1 MATEHHAAIGKMIEE
16 YRDNC
21 LGITCLKDQLHTLG
35 KDLVECGETLKT
47 SPANVT
53 VRNNQ
58 IVIRRRHAVVTMGG
72 TSPDYYEKI
81 LDFPDAEK
89 LANSLTELAQASAEN
104 ERLSKALK
112 TMGFE
117 QLLVKP

>member
-1 MATEHHAAIGKMIEE
+1 MAVEHHAAIGKMIEE

-35 KDLVECGETLKT
+35 KNLVEWGETLQT

-53 VRNNQ
+53 VRNNR
-58 IVIRRRHAVVTMGG
+58 IVFRRPPISIYLGET
-72 TSPDYYEKI
+72 TPNYSEKI

-89 LANSLTELAQASAEN
+89 LNNCLTELAKASTEN
-104 ERLSKALK
+104 ERLSEALK
-112 TMGFE
+112 NMGFE
-117 QLLVKP
+117 QLLIKP

>member
-1 MATEHHAAIGKMIEE
+1 MLEE

-21 LGITCLKDQLHTLG
+21 VGITCLKDQLHTLG
-35 KDLVECGETLKT
+35 KNLAEWGETLQT

-58 IVIRRRHAVVTMGG
+58 IVLRRPPMSIYVSET
-72 TSPDYYEKI
+72 TPNYSEKI

-89 LANSLTELAQASAEN
+89 LTNCLTELAKASTEN
-104 ERLSKALK
+104 ERLSESLK
-112 TMGFE
+112 NMGFE
-117 QLLVKP
+117 QLLIKP